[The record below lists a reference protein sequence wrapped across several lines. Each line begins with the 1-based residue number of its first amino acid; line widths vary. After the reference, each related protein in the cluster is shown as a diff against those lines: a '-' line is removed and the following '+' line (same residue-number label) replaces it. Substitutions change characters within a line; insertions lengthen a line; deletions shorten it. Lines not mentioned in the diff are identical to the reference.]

1 MRFMTCIIDGIAVET
16 ALHEL
21 HCSDLFHPAVT
32 VKSGMQHLTS
42 AEIHSYMENYPM
54 TKKGDHIALFCL
66 CFRNFIKTAPLRFLI
81 VPVPDAEIRIVI
93 KFNAEFPAIEL
104 PDESPAVK
112 ERILSAVRCMSD
124 EKIMVKPHT

>member
-1 MRFMTCIIDGIAVET
+1 MRFMTCIIDGITVET

-21 HCSDLFHPAVT
+21 HSSDLFQTAVT

-42 AEIHSYMENYPM
+42 AEIHSHMENYPV

-66 CFRNFIKTAPLRFLI
+66 YFRNFLKTAPLRFLFI
-81 VPVPDAEIRIVI
+81 SVPDAEIRIVI
-93 KFNAEFPAIEL
+93 KFNAELPAVEL
-104 PDESPAVK
+104 ADQSPAVK
-112 ERILSAVRCMSD
+112 ERVLPAVRCVSD